1 MDCRIIK
8 KTEKMKNYINSISFS
23 KITVL
28 VFMLFTTLAGAQ
40 EDLPDAPDD
49 TTVLPIDNYVWVLAL
64 VGFVFV
70 FFKLRTFIK
79 QGITAN

>member
-1 MDCRIIK
+1 MK
-8 KTEKMKNYINSISFS
+8 KYINTDFFA

-28 VFMLFTTLAGAQ
+28 VFMLFSTLVNAQ
-40 EDLPDAPDD
+40 EDLPEAPDD
-49 TTVLPIDNYVWVLAL
+49 TMVLPIDNYVWVLAL

>member
-1 MDCRIIK
+1 MK
-8 KTEKMKNYINSISFS
+8 KYINTDFFA

-28 VFMLFTTLAGAQ
+28 VFMLFSTLVNAQ

-64 VGFVFV
+64 VGLIFVFLR
-70 FFKLRTFIK
+70 FKALVK
-79 QGITAN
+79 N

>member
-8 KTEKMKNYINSISFS
+8 KIEKMKKYINTDFFA

-28 VFMLFTTLAGAQ
+28 VFMLFSTLVNAQ

-64 VGFVFV
+64 VGLIFVFLR
-70 FFKLRTFIK
+70 FKALVK
-79 QGITAN
+79 N

>member
-8 KTEKMKNYINSISFS
+8 KTEKMKKYIKTVSFS

-28 VFMLFTTLAGAQ
+28 VFMLFTTLVSAQ

-49 TTVLPIDNYVWVLAL
+49 TTVLPIDGYVWVVAL
-64 VGFVFV
+64 IGLVFV
-70 FFKLRTFIK
+70 SFIYIFFSFS
-79 QGITAN
+79 